1 MVIMIHNLNRPRIFE
16 KDLNRCLR
24 PGLSMSHLISISR
37 EDWFVVVIRSIEIW
51 LRITHNSA
59 WICPGYRLQ
68 RFVQAIVCR
77 DFSKL
82 SFTEIFLHF
91 RLQRFFFLRLLG
103 MFNVYTLFLVQALY
117 PEPRLQR
124 FVQAIVCR
132 DFFQVIV
139 HRDFPALLFTEIC
152 SGYRLQR
159 FEFTAFSFEMTER
172 CQLQLLDCPHVQS
185 LEALRVFFL
194 SNLNNFEINT
204 FVKYDRPGGEKFIL
218 RQTL

>member
-1 MVIMIHNLNRPRIFE
+1 MWSLFVA
-16 KDLNRCLR
+16 LR
-24 PGLSMSHLISISR
+24 FDS
-37 EDWFVVVIRSIEIW
+37 V
-51 LRITHNSA
+51 LRITAHE
-59 WICPGYRLQ
+59 
-68 RFVQAIVCR
+68 FVQAIVYR
-77 DFSKL
+77 DL
-82 SFTEIFLHF
+82 SF

-103 MFNVYTLFLVQALY
+103 MFNVYTLFMVQALY

-185 LEALRVFFL
+185 LVALTVFFFIE
-194 SNLNNFEINT
+194 FE
-204 FVKYDRPGGEKFIL
+204 
-218 RQTL
+218 

>member
-1 MVIMIHNLNRPRIFE
+1 MWSLFVA
-16 KDLNRCLR
+16 LR
-24 PGLSMSHLISISR
+24 FDS
-37 EDWFVVVIRSIEIW
+37 V
-51 LRITHNSA
+51 LRITAHE
-59 WICPGYRLQ
+59 
-68 RFVQAIVCR
+68 FVQAIVYR
-77 DFSKL
+77 DLSRL
-82 SFTEIFLHF
+82 SFAEFF
-91 RLQRFFFLRLLG
+91 QSYRSQRFSCTFVYRDFFLRLLG

-117 PEPRLQR
+117 PEPRLKR

-185 LEALRVFFL
+185 LVALTVFFFIE
-194 SNLNNFEINT
+194 FE
-204 FVKYDRPGGEKFIL
+204 
-218 RQTL
+218 

>member
-1 MVIMIHNLNRPRIFE
+1 MNLSR
-16 KDLNRCLR
+16 
-24 PGLSMSHLISISR
+24 LSFT
-37 EDWFVVVIRSIEIW
+37 E
-51 LRITHNSA
+51 
-59 WICPGYRLQ
+59 ICPGYRLQ
-68 RFVQAIVCR
+68 SFFQVIVHR
-77 DFSKL
+77 DFPAL
-82 SFTEIFLHF
+82 SFTEIF
-91 RLQRFFFLRLLG
+91 FLRLLG
-103 MFNVYTLFLVQALY
+103 IFNFYTLFLVQALY

-152 SGYRLQR
+152 SRYRLQR

-185 LEALRVFFL
+185 LVALRVLFL